1 MHIAVWSGPRNI
13 STALMYSFASRKDVY
28 AIDEPFYAHYL
39 AQTGLLHPMR
49 DDILASQSQDS
60 AAIIEDICAQR
71 TDGRHIYHKH
81 MTHHMLPSIPL
92 DWLSRVKN
100 VFLIRHPS
108 QVIAS
113 FAKKHQNPKLSDL
126 GYERQVELFDHILAS
141 GTTPIVIDGHDLQS
155 DPEPVLKRLCSAL
168 ELAFSNDML
177 TWASGGKSCDGIW
190 AKHWYGSV
198 HASTGF
204 RAPSQASVALSP
216 ELQALEAQAMPFYSY
231 MNTYCLK

>member
-1 MHIAVWSGPRNI
+1 MG
-13 STALMYSFASRKDVY
+13 
-28 AIDEPFYAHYL
+28 
-39 AQTGLLHPMR
+39 
-49 DDILASQSQDS
+49 
-60 AAIIEDICAQR
+60 
-71 TDGRHIYHKH
+71 
-81 MTHHMLPSIPL
+81 MTEI
-92 DWLSRVKN
+92 
-100 VFLIRHPS
+100 
-108 QVIAS
+108 
-113 FAKKHQNPKLSDL
+113 
-126 GYERQVELFDHILAS
+126 
-141 GTTPIVIDGHDLQS
+141 